1 MTISVLLCIFFQ
13 NLFFNTKILEFAIS
27 DSARD
32 FCTRC
37 IIKHSRVSTDT
48 FFRAQ
53 SILSAL
59 HSPHATT
66 ARGLRLPRAPASVG
80 TWCLAWAGPD
90 APYCIVAVAVDLERM
105 FLVFVF
111 ARAEPDLAR
120 RPVLARAPPV
130 DPLHPLTRSMGW
142 ALTRGASSSC
152 PSASALATAAHLH
165 LFAFDMPV
173 CLYRE
178 RRI

>member
-53 SILSAL
+53 FILSGE
-59 HSPHATT
+59 HTT
-66 ARGLRLPRAPASVG
+66 RMPQQRASSGPRELPASVG

-152 PSASALATAAHLH
+152 PSASALATAAHL
-165 LFAFDMPV
+165 FAFDMPV

-178 RRI
+178 RYI